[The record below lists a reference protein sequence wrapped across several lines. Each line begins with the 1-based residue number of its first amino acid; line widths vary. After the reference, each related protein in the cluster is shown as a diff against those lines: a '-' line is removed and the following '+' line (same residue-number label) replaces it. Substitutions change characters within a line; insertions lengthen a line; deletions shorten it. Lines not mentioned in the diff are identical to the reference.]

1 MNKPKPENPMDIK
14 INFRFF
20 VIFGLAKTEK
30 VLPIV
35 LVEAPVLK
43 EPALSQ

>member
-1 MNKPKPENPMDIK
+1 MKKIKPENPMDIK

-30 VLPIV
+30 VLPLV
-35 LVEAPVLK
+35 LVWAPVLK
-43 EPALSQ
+43 EPALSR